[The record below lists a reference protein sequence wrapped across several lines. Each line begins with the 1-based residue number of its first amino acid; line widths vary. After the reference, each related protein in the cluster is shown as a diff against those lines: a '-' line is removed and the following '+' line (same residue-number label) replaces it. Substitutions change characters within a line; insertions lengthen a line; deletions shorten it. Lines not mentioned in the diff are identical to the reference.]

1 MADRRVDPGDGAARN
16 ANCDP
21 FGDITKLCRVVPS
34 AGATSK
40 RTDECDTEGRER
52 GGPNTANF
60 ADPTYDAKFVAMR
73 DRPNDAERARLMEL
87 EASIKACGLSRIDA
101 ESRKQESRIE
111 SRLEALGVRMQAMSG
126 QLKSLPKP
134 PPDEDKRLREK
145 YEASIAAIAERLT
158 GEMARLQGLAVEDW
172 NRVFAVNVLGLFL
185 ATRAAAPL
193 LKKSPNGCVVNTCS
207 IAGLRPSAQ
216 PLPYA
221 ASKAAV
227 ANLTKTLANAL
238 GPEIRVNAV
247 APGWIEGD
255 WMKRTLAENYDGLM
269 ARRAKY
275 TPLKRC
281 CTTEDVADSMLSLI
295 LSNRFVTGEII
306 IVDGG
311 FSSTT

>member
-1 MADRRVDPGDGAARN
+1 MTSDKPVALITGASTGIGRSTGVALAKNGYDVVINYSRSDEAARVT
-16 ANCDP
+16 ARDAEA
-21 FGDITKLCRVVPS
+21 
-34 AGATSK
+34 AGA
-40 RTDECDTEGRER
+40 RTLLYRCD
-52 GGPNTANF
+52 
-60 ADPTYDAKFVAMR
+60 VS
-73 DRPNDAERARLMEL
+73 NDACVRAMLAATEKEFGRLDVLINNAGTTVDVEAKNL
-87 EASIKACGLSRIDA
+87 EGMK
-101 ESRKQESRIE
+101 
-111 SRLEALGVRMQAMSG
+111 
-126 QLKSLPKP
+126 
-134 PPDEDKRLREK
+134 
-145 YEASIAAIAERLT
+145 
-158 GEMARLQGLAVEDW
+158 VEDW

-185 ATRAAAPL
+185 VTRAAAPL
-193 LKKSPNGCVVNTCS
+193 LKKSPNGCIVNTCS

-255 WMKRTLAENYDGLM
+255 WMKKTLAENYEGLM
-269 ARRAKY
+269 ARRARY

-281 CTTEDVADSMLSLI
+281 CTAEDVADSMLSLI